1 MGAESEHV
9 WTFIPGVDLTVRVK
23 LDQPVNPYILMGN
36 DWVPEVPAR
45 FCDTVDDIG
54 YLLWVFAD
62 QCGCNR
68 AFSGSGGRKLAMTLS
83 LRYSSSRYP

>member
-36 DWVPEVPAR
+36 DRVPEVPAR

-54 YLLWVFAD
+54 YLGLRGSVWV
-62 QCGCNR
+62 Q
-68 AFSGSGGRKLAMTLS
+68 SGVFG
-83 LRYSSSRYP
+83 